1 MVARRRAQSSRH
13 HGTRLHGRGGKRKQ
27 RGAGNRG
34 GRGMA
39 GTGKRG
45 GSRRPSIWR
54 DLTYFGKYGF
64 TKPTLRQRSITLSLL
79 EESMPRLV
87 EAGLASKEKDA
98 YVIDL
103 IKLGYDKL
111 LSKGKLGLKL
121 KVKARYASHGAVE
134 KVEAAGGEV
143 TVTEVPQIGS
153 PESKAGAGEESGA
166 KE

>member
-1 MVARRRAQSSRH
+1 
-13 HGTRLHGRGGKRKQ
+13 
-27 RGAGNRG
+27 
-34 GRGMA
+34 MA

-45 GSRRPSIWR
+45 DSRKPSIWR
-54 DLTYFGKYGF
+54 DLKYFGKYGF

-103 IKLGYDKL
+103 TKLGYDKL
-111 LSKGKLGLKL
+111 ISKGKLGLKL

-134 KVEAAGGEV
+134 KIEAAGGEIV
-143 TVTEVPQIGS
+143 LTEVPQLSS
-153 PESKAGAGEESGA
+153 PESKAGAAEESGG
-166 KE
+166 KEE